1 MSADRRSCAATL
13 HSRPGANRRPTESL
27 RGEPVADSGPRC
39 NRRRRSDDDPATI
52 ILDLNTATAAV
63 VEADA
68 RAHAT
73 NPVSPEDLLRVRVD
87 EPTTGVLVLRPIGE
101 IDLYTVALLRD
112 VVAAALQTTPHLVV
126 IDLAGV
132 GFLGAKGVRA
142 VVEAKARASSLD
154 IPLRLAG
161 GNAFT
166 RRLLR
171 ICGDDAALDHFPTVE
186 EALAEQD
193 PR

>member
-39 NRRRRSDDDPATI
+39 NQSRRSDDDPATI
-52 ILDLNTATAAV
+52 ILDLYTAT
-63 VEADA
+63 
-68 RAHAT
+68 T
-73 NPVSPEDLLRVRVD
+73 
-87 EPTTGVLVLRPIGE
+87 
-101 IDLYTVALLRD
+101 
-112 VVAAALQTTPHLVV
+112 AALQTTPRLIV

-161 GNAFT
+161 GNAFS

-171 ICGDDAALDHFPTVE
+171 ICGDDAALDHFPTAE
-186 EALAEQD
+186 GALAGQD